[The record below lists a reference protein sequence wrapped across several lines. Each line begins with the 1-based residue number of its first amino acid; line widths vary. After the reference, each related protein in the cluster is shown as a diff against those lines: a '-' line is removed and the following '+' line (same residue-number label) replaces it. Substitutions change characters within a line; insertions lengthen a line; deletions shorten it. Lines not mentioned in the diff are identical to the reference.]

1 MSADYRPLQGSESQI
16 EWAERIRDLV
26 AAEFDRVALAFRGVA
41 AGQEA
46 GAQAYTHDVV
56 ALVEK
61 IRSEVL
67 GNERAGYFIHDW
79 QDISDQVRKMVFTD
93 SRYTVLR
100 AGRTK
105 P

>member
-1 MSADYRPLQGSESQI
+1 MSSDYRPLQGSESQI

-26 AAEFDRVALAFRGVA
+26 AAEFDRVTLAFRGVA

-79 QDISDQVRKMVFTD
+79 QDISDQVRRMIFSDV
-93 SRYTVLR
+93 RYTALR
-100 AGRTK
+100 GGK
-105 P
+105 NQS